1 MNALISIE
9 RPKDSMS
16 NGMLESSLSFLHPMK
31 HFTNQTERIVF
42 KLYDLKDKEEM
53 DDKLNYL
60 SEASSVDFSYRYRLE
75 D

>member
-16 NGMLESSLSFLHPMK
+16 NEMLVSSLSFLHPMK
-31 HFTNQTERIVF
+31 HFTNYSDSIVIR
-42 KLYDLKDKEEM
+42 LYDLRDEEEM
-53 DDKLNYL
+53 NDKLNYL
-60 SEASSVDFSYRYRLE
+60 CEASSVDFSYRYRME

>member
-1 MNALISIE
+1 
-9 RPKDSMS
+9 
-16 NGMLESSLSFLHPMK
+16 MK

-53 DDKLNYL
+53 DDKLNLL
-60 SEASSVDFSYRYRLE
+60 SEASSVDFSYNYRIE

>member
-16 NGMLESSLSFLHPMK
+16 NEMLVSSLSFLHPMK
-31 HFTNQTERIVF
+31 HFTNYSDSIVF
-42 KLYDLKDKEEM
+42 RLYDLKDEEEM
-53 DDKLNYL
+53 NDKLNYL
-60 SEASSVDFSYRYRLE
+60 CEASSVDFSYRYRME